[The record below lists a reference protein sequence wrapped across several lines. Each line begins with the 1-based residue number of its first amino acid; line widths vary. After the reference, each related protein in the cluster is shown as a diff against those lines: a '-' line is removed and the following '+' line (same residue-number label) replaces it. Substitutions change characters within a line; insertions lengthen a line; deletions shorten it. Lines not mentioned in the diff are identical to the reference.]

1 MRKQRSNSKTT
12 YKPSHTKRAKG
23 YGGKNGKKL
32 SARKSAGKSKKK
44 SSWIEKRR
52 MPLLIGGCVVLLL
65 ILSVVFHQNGI
76 FLDIQKN
83 GQNGGLTI
91 ENIDQEDQIFLNVYD
106 HREEKLVEMDL
117 NEYLIHV
124 VSGEMP
130 ASYEPE
136 ALKAQSVAARTYTVD
151 KMKLFG
157 GPGCDKHPEA
167 DVCTDSSHC
176 QAFKFDDVQ
185 KEDWGEQYE
194 ANLQK
199 ISEAVEQTEGMI
211 LVYHDQPILA
221 MYHSNSGGKTED
233 VENVYQSARPYLKS
247 VESELEEENNRQATE
262 TISQQ
267 TFVDTINKHVS
278 KAGLTVEDVK
288 NQVKIISHFDSGR
301 VNEVQ
306 VGNATVTG
314 RNMRE
319 WFGLKSTNFT
329 VSFTD
334 DGVVFETVGYG
345 HGVGMSQDGANL
357 MAKEG
362 QNYEDILHHYYTDVQ
377 IKKISDVF

>member
-1 MRKQRSNSKTT
+1 M
-12 YKPSHTKRAKG
+12 
-23 YGGKNGKKL
+23 
-32 SARKSAGKSKKK
+32 
-44 SSWIEKRR
+44 
-52 MPLLIGGCVVLLL
+52 
-65 ILSVVFHQNGI
+65 
-76 FLDIQKN
+76 
-83 GQNGGLTI
+83 
-91 ENIDQEDQIFLNVYD
+91 VYQD
-106 HREEKLVEMDL
+106 H
-117 NEYLIHV
+117 
-124 VSGEMP
+124 
-130 ASYEPE
+130 
-136 ALKAQSVAARTYTVD
+136 
-151 KMKLFG
+151 
-157 GPGCDKHPEA
+157 
-167 DVCTDSSHC
+167 
-176 QAFKFDDVQ
+176 
-185 KEDWGEQYE
+185 
-194 ANLQK
+194 
-199 ISEAVEQTEGMI
+199 
-211 LVYHDQPILA
+211 PILA

-278 KAGLTVEDVK
+278 EAGLTVENVK
-288 NQVKIISHFDSGR
+288 NQVKILSHFDSGR

-334 DGVVFETVGYG
+334 DEVVFETVGYG